1 MIPFGKGNRL
11 REGNQISLITYGA
24 LVKRSM
30 DAVNKLAKEGF
41 DVEVIDLRTISPY
54 DWEMIAES
62 VKKTGKALVVY
73 EDNLSWGSGS
83 EIAARIGD
91 ELFDYLDGPVSRVAS
106 KDTFVGYHPDLEDAI
121 LPQVADVEAAI
132 RKLAAY

>member
-1 MIPFGKGNRL
+1 
-11 REGNQISLITYGA
+11 
-24 LVKRSM
+24 M
-30 DAVNKLAKEGF
+30 DAVNKLTKEGF

-54 DWEMIAES
+54 DWDMISS

-91 ELFDYLDGPVSRVAS
+91 ELFDYRWPGRCFQIPSLDIIQTSRTRS
-106 KDTFVGYHPDLEDAI
+106 FHKSRCRGCDS
-121 LPQVADVEAAI
+121 
-132 RKLAAY
+132 